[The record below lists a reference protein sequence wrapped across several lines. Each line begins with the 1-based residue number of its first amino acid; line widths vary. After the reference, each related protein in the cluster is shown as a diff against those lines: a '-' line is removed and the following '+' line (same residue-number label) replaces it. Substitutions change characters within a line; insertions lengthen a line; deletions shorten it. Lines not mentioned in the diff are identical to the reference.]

1 MITCMRCGI
10 ESKNTYRLSL
20 AIFNQES
27 EKQVS
32 DTKVFCKKCSNFYIL
47 YSVKNFINKKKLFLY
62 NAME

>member
-32 DTKVFCKKCSNFYIL
+32 DTKVFCKKCSDSFIYSIL
-47 YSVKNFINKKKLFLY
+47 
-62 NAME
+62 